1 MRDRTRLTAQTTENV
16 ALKNKIWKS
25 LESIFPQLLSRTK
38 RLEAAKLRAIS
49 VSNPQSLRIIPVDI
63 NTC

>member
-16 ALKNKIWKS
+16 ALNNKIWKS

-49 VSNPQSLRIIPVDI
+49 VSNSQSLTIIPVDI
-63 NTC
+63 NTW